1 MSSSL
6 TELLSHRVA
15 VGADAPALIYGERR
29 MSQGDLAEESRRVAQ
44 GLAELGIGPGDRVA
58 LWLPNVPAWLA
69 CFFACAQIGAVV
81 VTVNTR
87 FKSSEVSDIVGASPG
102 HLSEIERGIK
112 GPSLELAVK
121 ITQLFPTVQLATLVR
136 SAVA

>member
-1 MSSSL
+1 MKL
-6 TELLSHRVA
+6 P
-15 VGADAPALIYGERR
+15 DARR
-29 MSQGDLAEESRRVAQ
+29 KAKMTLQ
-44 GLAELGIGPGDRVA
+44 
-58 LWLPNVPAWLA
+58 
-69 CFFACAQIGAVV
+69 
-81 VTVNTR
+81 
-87 FKSSEVSDIVGASPG
+87 EVSDIVGASTG